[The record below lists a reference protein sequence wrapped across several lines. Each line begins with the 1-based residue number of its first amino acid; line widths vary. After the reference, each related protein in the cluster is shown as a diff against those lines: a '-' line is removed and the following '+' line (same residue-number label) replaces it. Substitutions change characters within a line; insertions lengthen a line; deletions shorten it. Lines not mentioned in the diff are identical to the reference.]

1 MLSWT
6 LLPGRRLLLT
16 SGRRAEPAMEWS
28 GRSTS
33 RRWSHHCSR
42 MKLFTWS
49 TEGATRMRPLTSAVE
64 VKHPHEC
71 LAACGAGYP
80 SSPKCSRHLLWRA
93 SKGPKPVAFQPPQE
107 VLQRNEGTHIPTISG
122 ISDRE

>member
-1 MLSWT
+1 
-6 LLPGRRLLLT
+6 
-16 SGRRAEPAMEWS
+16 MEWS

-64 VKHPHEC
+64 GKHPHEC

-93 SKGPKPVAFQPPQE
+93 RKKTKTLSLHPPPKS
-107 VLQRNEGTHIPTISG
+107 LQGKEGRHTSPISRGRETGG
-122 ISDRE
+122 IGV